1 MRKPRGEILNSCK
14 LFCLQRYLAC
24 VNSQQKRR
32 VLLKPFLNQKHLPYS
47 FTMTTQSAIQS
58 HHSNTYRYLP
68 ATSLPI
74 SPEKV
79 ASVLKSEWDLFT
91 KGTHAS
97 ALESKRAFS
106 SLPLGV
112 TSSFQHW
119 DPYPISITSASG
131 AYMTDV
137 DGRQLLDL
145 SMGFGAMLA
154 GHLNPIVVEEI
165 QTSLSQGM
173 LFVTPSPTSTDAAER
188 ICKRFGIDQV
198 RFTNSGTEST
208 MYAVRVAR
216 SATEKMGILK
226 IEGGYHGSYDPF
238 VVSSKPALDLV
249 GDEENPTPV
258 IDANLVPGVIY
269 VVPFNNIESL
279 ERMFEKNAKSIACF
293 IVEPVLENLSIVLPD
308 AGYLERVRELCDQY
322 NVVLI
327 FDEVKTG
334 LTAGAHGASARLGVK
349 PDLITLA
356 KSIGGGL
363 PLAAFGGK
371 KKYMDFVSNGKMA
384 HFGTFNGNPLAM
396 AGVRAIDRICTDE
409 ALAAAEVLNLQ
420 ALTRIGD
427 IIDEYQLPAHTVGFG
442 VKGCVTWS
450 TTPVRNYRDYKA
462 TDFGVAE
469 AHWLFA
475 LNRGIITPPGLDEQW
490 LISLAHGQT
499 EIDLLVED
507 FREFAKAIR
516 A

>member
-1 MRKPRGEILNSCK
+1 
-14 LFCLQRYLAC
+14 
-24 VNSQQKRR
+24 
-32 VLLKPFLNQKHLPYS
+32 
-47 FTMTTQSAIQS
+47 MTTQTKMQS
-58 HHSNTYRYLP
+58 HHANTHRTVP
-68 ATSLPI
+68 ATSTPI

-79 ASVLKSEWDLFT
+79 ASILKAEWDLFT
-91 KGTHAS
+91 KNTKGSET
-97 ALESKRAFS
+97 ESKRAFS

-119 DPYPISITSASG
+119 DPYPISIASANG

-154 GHLNPIVVEEI
+154 GHLNPTVVEEI
-165 QTSLSQGM
+165 QSSLHQGM

-226 IEGGYHGSYDPF
+226 VEGGYHGSYDPF
-238 VVSSKPALDLV
+238 VVSAKPPLDKV
-249 GDEENPTPV
+249 GNPNKPKPYV
-258 IDANLVPGVIY
+258 EPNLVPGDIY
-269 VVPFNNIESL
+269 VVPYNNIPAL
-279 ERMFEKNAKSIACF
+279 EKMFKKNSKKIACF
-293 IVEPVLENLSIVLPD
+293 IVEPVLENLAIVLPD

-334 LTAGAHGASARLGVK
+334 LTAGAHGAAARLGVK

-371 KKYMDFVSNGKMA
+371 KKYMDYVTNGKMA

-396 AGVRAIDRICTDE
+396 AGVRAIDRIATEETLGAAE
-409 ALAAAEVLNLQ
+409 ALNFQ
-420 ALTRIGD
+420 ALERISD
-427 IIDEYQLPAHTVGFG
+427 IIGEYQLPAHTVGFG

-450 TTPVRNYRDYKA
+450 TAPVRNYRDYKA

-490 LISLAHGQT
+490 LISLAHTQT
-499 EIDLLVED
+499 EIDILVED
-507 FREFAKAIR
+507 FAEFAKAIR

>member
-1 MRKPRGEILNSCK
+1 M
-14 LFCLQRYLAC
+14 
-24 VNSQQKRR
+24 
-32 VLLKPFLNQKHLPYS
+32 
-47 FTMTTQSAIQS
+47 QS
-58 HHSNTYRYLP
+58 HHASTFRHIP
-68 ATSLPI
+68 ASSKPV
-74 SPEKV
+74 SPERV
-79 ASVLKSEWDLFT
+79 AQVLADEWKLFT
-91 KGTHAS
+91 KNTAGS
-97 ALESKRAFS
+97 AAESKRAFA

-119 DPYPISITSASG
+119 DPYPISIASAEG
-131 AYMTDV
+131 AWMTDV
-137 DGRQLLDL
+137 DGRKLLDL

-165 QTSLSQGM
+165 QTSLRQGM

-216 SATEKMGILK
+216 SATQKMGILK
-226 IEGGYHGSYDPF
+226 VEGGYHGSYDPF
-238 VVSSKPALDLV
+238 VVSSKPPLDKI
-249 GDEENPTPV
+249 GNPDKPKAY
-258 IDANLVPGVIY
+258 IDSNLVPGDIH
-269 VVPFNNIESL
+269 VVPFNNL
-279 ERMFEKNAKSIACF
+279 EALEKMFKKNSKKIACF
-293 IVEPVLENLSIVLPD
+293 IVEPVLENLAIVLPD
-308 AGYLERVRELCDQY
+308 VGYLEGVRALCDKY
-322 NVVLI
+322 DVVLI

-334 LTAGAHGASARLGVK
+334 LTAGPRGAAARLGVK

-371 KKYMDFVSNGKMA
+371 KKYMDYVSNGKMA

-409 ALAAAEVLNLQ
+409 AMAKAEAFNMQ
-420 ALTRIGD
+420 ALDRISA
-427 IIDEYQLPAHTVGFG
+427 IIDEFELPAHTVGFG

-450 TTPVRNYRDYKA
+450 TTAVRNYRDYKA
-462 TDFGVAE
+462 TDFGIAE
-469 AHWLFA
+469 AHWLFS

-490 LISLAHGQT
+490 LISLAHGQA

-507 FREFAKAIR
+507 FREFAIALR
-516 A
+516 S

>member
-1 MRKPRGEILNSCK
+1 M
-14 LFCLQRYLAC
+14 
-24 VNSQQKRR
+24 
-32 VLLKPFLNQKHLPYS
+32 YS
-47 FTMTTQSAIQS
+47 SMQS
-58 HHSNTYRYLP
+58 HHANTFRYVP
-68 ATSLPI
+68 ASSKPV
-74 SPEKV
+74 SPERV
-79 ASVLKSEWDLFT
+79 AQVLADEWKLFT
-91 KGTHAS
+91 KDTAGS
-97 ALESKRAFS
+97 ATESERAFA

-119 DPYPISITSASG
+119 DPYPISIASAEG
-131 AYMTDV
+131 AWMTDV
-137 DGRQLLDL
+137 DGRKLLDL

-165 QTSLSQGM
+165 QTSLRQGM

-226 IEGGYHGSYDPF
+226 VEGGYHGSYDPF
-238 VVSSKPALDLV
+238 VVSSKPPLDKI
-249 GDEENPTPV
+249 GNPEKPKAY
-258 IDANLVPGVIY
+258 IDSNLVPGDIY
-269 VVPFNNIESL
+269 VVPFNNL
-279 ERMFEKNAKSIACF
+279 EALEKMFKKNSKKIACF
-293 IVEPVLENLSIVLPD
+293 IVEPVLENLAIVLPD
-308 AGYLERVRELCDQY
+308 VGYLEGVRALCDKY

-334 LTAGAHGASARLGVK
+334 LTAGPKGAAARLGVK

-371 KKYMDFVSNGKMA
+371 KKYMDYVTNGKMA

-396 AGVRAIDRICTDE
+396 AGIRAIDRICTDE
-409 ALAAAEVLNLQ
+409 AMAKAEAFNMQ
-420 ALTRIGD
+420 ALDRISA
-427 IIDEYQLPAHTVGFG
+427 IIDEFELPAHTVGFG

-450 TTPVRNYRDYKA
+450 TNPVRNYRDYKA
-462 TDFGVAE
+462 TDFGIAE
-469 AHWLFA
+469 AHWLFS

-490 LISLAHGQT
+490 LISLAHGQA

-507 FREFAKAIR
+507 FREFAIALR

>member
-1 MRKPRGEILNSCK
+1 M
-14 LFCLQRYLAC
+14 
-24 VNSQQKRR
+24 
-32 VLLKPFLNQKHLPYS
+32 
-47 FTMTTQSAIQS
+47 QS
-58 HHSNTYRYLP
+58 HHASTFRHIP
-68 ATSLPI
+68 ASSKPV
-74 SPEKV
+74 SSERV
-79 ASVLKSEWDLFT
+79 AAVLADEWKLFT
-91 KGTHAS
+91 KNTAGS
-97 ALESKRAFS
+97 AAESERAFA

-119 DPYPISITSASG
+119 DPYPISIASAEG
-131 AYMTDV
+131 AWMTDV
-137 DGRQLLDL
+137 DGRKLLDL

-165 QTSLSQGM
+165 QTSLRQGM

-226 IEGGYHGSYDPF
+226 VEGGYHGSYDPF
-238 VVSSKPALDLV
+238 VVSSKPALDKI
-249 GDEENPTPV
+249 GDPENPTPA
-258 IDANLVPGVIY
+258 IDSNLVPGDIY
-269 VVPFNNIESL
+269 VVPYNNLPAL
-279 ERMFEKNAKSIACF
+279 ERMFEANATKIACF
-293 IVEPVLENLSIVLPD
+293 IVEPVLENLAIVLPD
-308 AGYLERVRELCDQY
+308 AGYLEGVRALCDKH

-334 LTAGAHGASARLGVK
+334 LTAGPKGAAARLGVK

-409 ALAAAEVLNLQ
+409 AMAKAEAFNMQ
-420 ALTRIGD
+420 ALDRISA
-427 IIDEYQLPAHTVGFG
+427 IIDEFELPAHTVGFG

-450 TTPVRNYRDYKA
+450 TNPVRNYRDYKA
-462 TDFGVAE
+462 TDFGIAE
-469 AHWLFA
+469 AHWLFS

-490 LISLAHGQT
+490 LISLAHGQA

-507 FREFAKAIR
+507 FREFAIALR

>member
-1 MRKPRGEILNSCK
+1 MLTQNNHKQTFRFVPSSSLPVDPKRVEEILK
-14 LFCLQRYLAC
+14 Q
-24 VNSQQKRR
+24 
-32 VLLKPFLNQKHLPYS
+32 
-47 FTMTTQSAIQS
+47 
-58 HHSNTYRYLP
+58 
-68 ATSLPI
+68 
-74 SPEKV
+74 
-79 ASVLKSEWDLFT
+79 EWEQFT
-91 KGTHAS
+91 KGTGKS
-97 ALESKRAFS
+97 AEESRRSFKA
-106 SLPLGV
+106 LPLGV

-119 DPYPISITSASG
+119 DPYPISIASAKG

-145 SMGFGAMLA
+145 SMGFGAMFA
-154 GHLNPIVVEEI
+154 GHLNPTVIEEI
-165 QTSLSQGM
+165 ESSLTTGM
-173 LFVTPSPTSTDAAER
+173 LFVTPSPISTDAAER
-188 ICKRFGIDQV
+188 ICKRFEIDQV

-226 IEGGYHGSYDPF
+226 VEGGYHGSYDPF
-238 VVSSKPALDLV
+238 VVSSKPALDKI
-249 GDEENPTPV
+249 GDPEDPIPA
-258 IDANLVPGVIY
+258 IDSNLVPGDIY
-269 VVPFNNIESL
+269 VVPFNNIPAL
-279 ERMFEKNAKSIACF
+279 ERMFEKNAGKIACF
-293 IVEPVLENLSIVLPD
+293 IVEPVLENLAIVLPD
-308 AGYLERVRELCDQY
+308 EGYLEQVRELCDQY

-334 LTAGAHGASARLGVK
+334 LTAGAHGASVRLGVQ

-356 KSIGGGL
+356 KSIGGGV

-371 KKYMDFVSNGKMA
+371 KKYMDFVTNGKMA

-396 AGVRAIDRICTDE
+396 AGIRAIDRICTDE
-409 ALAAAEVLNLQ
+409 ALAAAETLNQQ
-420 ALTRIGD
+420 ALDRISA
-427 IIDEYQLPAHTVGFG
+427 IIEEYQLPAHTVGFG

-462 TDFGVAE
+462 TDFGIAE

-507 FREFAKAIR
+507 FREFAIAL
-516 A
+516 

>member
-1 MRKPRGEILNSCK
+1 M
-14 LFCLQRYLAC
+14 
-24 VNSQQKRR
+24 
-32 VLLKPFLNQKHLPYS
+32 
-47 FTMTTQSAIQS
+47 QS
-58 HHSNTYRYLP
+58 HHASTFRHIP
-68 ATSLPI
+68 ASSKPV
-74 SPEKV
+74 SPERV
-79 ASVLKSEWDLFT
+79 AQVLADEWKLFT
-91 KGTHAS
+91 KNTAGS
-97 ALESKRAFS
+97 AAESKRAFA

-119 DPYPISITSASG
+119 DPYPISIASAEG
-131 AYMTDV
+131 AWMTDV
-137 DGRQLLDL
+137 DGRKLLDL

-165 QTSLSQGM
+165 QTSLRQGM

-226 IEGGYHGSYDPF
+226 VEGGYHGSYDPF
-238 VVSSKPALDLV
+238 VVSSKPPLDKI
-249 GDEENPTPV
+249 GNPDKPKAY
-258 IDANLVPGVIY
+258 IDSNLVPGDIY
-269 VVPFNNIESL
+269 VVPFNNL
-279 ERMFEKNAKSIACF
+279 EALEKMFKKNSKKIACF
-293 IVEPVLENLSIVLPD
+293 IVEPVLENLAIVLPD
-308 AGYLERVRELCDQY
+308 VGYLEGVRALCDKY
-322 NVVLI
+322 DVVLI

-334 LTAGAHGASARLGVK
+334 LTAGPRGAAARLGVK

-371 KKYMDFVSNGKMA
+371 KKYMDYVSNGKMA

-396 AGVRAIDRICTDE
+396 AGIRAIDRICTDE
-409 ALAAAEVLNLQ
+409 AMAKAEAFNMQ
-420 ALTRIGD
+420 ALDRISA
-427 IIDEYQLPAHTVGFG
+427 IIDEFELPAHTVGFG

-462 TDFGVAE
+462 TDFTIAE
-469 AHWLFA
+469 AHWLFS

-490 LISLAHGQT
+490 LISLAHGQA

-507 FREFAKAIR
+507 FREFAIALR
-516 A
+516 G

>member
-1 MRKPRGEILNSCK
+1 
-14 LFCLQRYLAC
+14 
-24 VNSQQKRR
+24 
-32 VLLKPFLNQKHLPYS
+32 
-47 FTMTTQSAIQS
+47 MTTPQTMSAPAA
-58 HHSNTYRYLP
+58 NTYRRVP
-68 ATSLPI
+68 STSKPI
-74 SPEKV
+74 SEEKV
-79 ASVLKSEWDLFT
+79 KQVLAAEWELFT
-91 KGTHAS
+91 KNTKGSQAES
-97 ALESKRAFS
+97 ARAFS

-119 DPYPISITSASG
+119 DPYPISIASAKG

-165 QTSLSQGM
+165 EHALSHGM

-188 ICKRFGIDQV
+188 VCKRFGIDQV

-216 SATEKMGILK
+216 SATDKMGILK
-226 IEGGYHGSYDPF
+226 VEGGYHGSYDPF
-238 VVSSKPALDLV
+238 VVSSKPALDRI
-249 GDEENPTPV
+249 GNPEDPTPS
-258 IDANLVPGVIY
+258 IDSNLVPGDIY
-269 VVPFNNIESL
+269 VVPFNNIPSL
-279 ERMFEKNAKSIACF
+279 ERMFEKNASKIACF
-293 IVEPVLENLSIVLPD
+293 IVEPVLENLAIVLPD

-334 LTAGAHGASARLGVK
+334 LTAGAHGAAKRLGVQ

-371 KKYMDFVSNGKMA
+371 QKYMDMVVNNKMA

-396 AGVRAIDRICTDE
+396 AGVRAIDRIATEETLGAAE
-409 ALAAAEVLNLQ
+409 ALNHQ
-420 ALTRIGD
+420 ALERIGD
-427 IIDEYQLPAHTVGFG
+427 LIEEYELPAHTVGFG
-442 VKGCVTWS
+442 VKGCVTWATS
-450 TTPVRNYRDYKA
+450 PVRNYRDYKA

-490 LISLAHGQT
+490 LISLAHTQK
-499 EIDLLVED
+499 EIDILVDD
-507 FREFAKAIR
+507 FKDFAKALR
-516 A
+516 S

>member
-1 MRKPRGEILNSCK
+1 
-14 LFCLQRYLAC
+14 
-24 VNSQQKRR
+24 
-32 VLLKPFLNQKHLPYS
+32 
-47 FTMTTQSAIQS
+47 MTTS
-58 HHSNTYRYLP
+58 HMMNAPHANTYRRVP
-68 ATSLPI
+68 ATSTPI
-74 SPEKV
+74 SPDKV
-79 ASVLKSEWDLFT
+79 AAVLAAEWDLFT
-91 KGTHAS
+91 KNTKAS
-97 ALESKRAFS
+97 EVESKRAFS

-119 DPYPISITSASG
+119 DPYPISIESAEG

-137 DGRQLLDL
+137 DGRKLLDL

-165 QTSLSQGM
+165 ESSLKKGM

-216 SATEKMGILK
+216 SATDKMGILK

-238 VVSSKPALDLV
+238 VVSSKPPLDKI
-249 GDEENPTPV
+249 GNPEKPKAH
-258 IDANLVPGVIY
+258 IDANLVPGDIY
-269 VVPFNNIESL
+269 VVPFNNIEAL
-279 ERMFEKNAKSIACF
+279 EKMFKKNAKKIACF
-293 IVEPVLENLSIVLPD
+293 IVEPVLENLAIVLPD

-334 LTAGAHGASARLGVK
+334 LTAGAHGAAMRLGVK

-371 KKYMDFVSNGKMA
+371 KKYMDFVTNNKMA

-396 AGVRAIDRICTDE
+396 AGVRAIDRIATTETLGAAE
-409 ALAAAEVLNLQ
+409 ALNFQ
-420 ALTRIGD
+420 ALERIGD
-427 IIDEYQLPAHTVGFG
+427 IIEEYQLPAHTVGFG

-450 TTPVRNYRDYKA
+450 TAPVRNYRDYKA

-490 LISLAHGQT
+490 LISLAHTQK
-499 EIDLLVED
+499 EIDILVED
-507 FREFAKAIR
+507 FAEFAKAIR

>member
-1 MRKPRGEILNSCK
+1 MYSTM
-14 LFCLQRYLAC
+14 
-24 VNSQQKRR
+24 
-32 VLLKPFLNQKHLPYS
+32 QKHHAS
-47 FTMTTQSAIQS
+47 TFRHI
-58 HHSNTYRYLP
+58 P
-68 ATSLPI
+68 ATSKPV
-74 SPEKV
+74 SPDRI
-79 ASVLKSEWDLFT
+79 AQLLADEWALFT
-91 KGTHAS
+91 KNTKAS
-97 ALESKRAFS
+97 AAESKRAFE

-119 DPYPISITSASG
+119 DPYPISIASAEG
-131 AYMTDV
+131 AWMTDV
-137 DGRQLLDL
+137 DGRKLLDL

-154 GHLNPIVVEEI
+154 GHLNPIVIEEI
-165 QTSLSQGM
+165 ETALRTGM
-173 LFVTPSPTSTDAAER
+173 LFVTPSPISTDAAER
-188 ICKRFGIDQV
+188 MCKRFGIDQV

-238 VVSSKPALDLV
+238 VVSSKPPLDKI
-249 GDEENPTPV
+249 GNPEKPKAY
-258 IDANLVPGVIY
+258 IDSNLVPGDIY
-269 VVPFNNIESL
+269 VVPFNNL
-279 ERMFEKNAKSIACF
+279 EALEKMFKKNGKKIACF
-293 IVEPVLENLSIVLPD
+293 IVEPVLENLAIVLPD
-308 AGYLERVRELCDQY
+308 VGYLEGVRALCDKY

-334 LTAGAHGASARLGVK
+334 LTAGANGASARLGVK

-371 KKYMDFVSNGKMA
+371 KKYMDYVTNGKMA

-396 AGVRAIDRICTDE
+396 AGIRAIDRICTDE
-409 ALAAAEVLNLQ
+409 AMAQAESLNMQ
-420 ALTRIGD
+420 ALERISA
-427 IIDEYQLPAHTVGFG
+427 IIDEFELPAHTVGFG

-462 TDFGVAE
+462 TDFSIAE
-469 AHWLFA
+469 AHWLFS

-490 LISLAHGQT
+490 LISLAHGQA

-507 FREFAKAIR
+507 FREFAIALR
-516 A
+516 G

>member
-1 MRKPRGEILNSCK
+1 MK
-14 LFCLQRYLAC
+14 
-24 VNSQQKRR
+24 
-32 VLLKPFLNQKHLPYS
+32 YS
-47 FTMTTQSAIQS
+47 FTMTTQAAIQS
-58 HHSNTYRYLP
+58 QHANTHRYVP
-68 ATSLPI
+68 ATSKPV

-79 ASVLKSEWDLFT
+79 ASVLKAEWDRFT
-91 KGTHAS
+91 EETKAS
-97 ALESKRAFS
+97 ETESKRAFN
-106 SLPLGV
+106 SLPLVV

-119 DPYPISITSASG
+119 DPYPISIVYAKG

-154 GHLNPIVVEEI
+154 GHLNPVVVEEI
-165 QTSLSQGM
+165 QSALNQGM

-238 VVSSKPALDLV
+238 VVSAKPPINKA
-249 GDEENPTPV
+249 GNPKKPTPYV
-258 IDANLVPGVIY
+258 EPNLVPGDVY

-279 ERMFEKNAKSIACF
+279 EKMFKKNAKKIACF
-293 IVEPVLENLSIVLPD
+293 IVEPVLENLAIVLPD
-308 AGYLERVRELCDQY
+308 LGYLERVRELCDQY

-349 PDLITLA
+349 PDLITIA

-371 KKYMDFVSNGKMA
+371 KKYMDFVTNGKMA

-409 ALAAAEVLNLQ
+409 AIAYAEVFNLQ
-420 ALTRIGD
+420 ALTRIGE

-442 VKGCVTWS
+442 VKGCVTW
-450 TTPVRNYRDYKA
+450 
-462 TDFGVAE
+462 
-469 AHWLFA
+469 
-475 LNRGIITPPGLDEQW
+475 
-490 LISLAHGQT
+490 
-499 EIDLLVED
+499 
-507 FREFAKAIR
+507 
-516 A
+516 